1 MKDKKYFDKNEEND
15 MKMLYDFNLHT
26 NLFSGL
32 EPTEYSHFSDA
43 TAYTVSKFG
52 EYRKYNIEIKNRNA
66 VLLKNGKI
74 SGATFIDDTIIIE
87 SHKACDLML
96 DNINGYEPLYINFL
110 DNNVVV
116 IYNLNKLSV
125 RPTSMKKFIKSNG
138 YQGFEIASRQGL
150 NIKDAAIYK
159 DYKLVKRIGEE
170 WKITQQ

>member
-1 MKDKKYFDKNEEND
+1 MNKNYFDTNESND
-15 MKMLYDFNLHT
+15 MKLLYDFNLHT

-32 EPTEYSHFSDA
+32 NPSEYSHFSDA
-43 TAYTVSKFG
+43 TAYTISRLGEERKF
-52 EYRKYNIEIKNRNA
+52 NIEIKKRNA
-66 VLLKNGKI
+66 VLLKSGKV
-74 SGATFIDDTIIIE
+74 SGATFVDDNIIIE
-87 SHKACDLML
+87 SHKACDLLL

-116 IYNLNKLSV
+116 IYNLNKLSI
-125 RPTSMKKFIKSNG
+125 RPQSMKKFIKSNG

-170 WKITQQ
+170 WKTTQQ